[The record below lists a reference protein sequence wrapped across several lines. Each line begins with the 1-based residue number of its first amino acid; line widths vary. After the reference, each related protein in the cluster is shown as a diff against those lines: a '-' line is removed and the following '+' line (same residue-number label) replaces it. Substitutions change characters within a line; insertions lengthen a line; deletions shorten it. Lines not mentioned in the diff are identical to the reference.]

1 MMYLLDTNVVSELRK
16 SPVQQGMPSKVDR
29 NVLAWSKSLPKAS
42 QYLSVVTIL
51 ELEYGTLLMQAR
63 DPRQGAVFRLWLD
76 KQVLPAFA
84 GRVLPVDTQVALKCA
99 ALHVPNLRP
108 ERDALIAATALIHGM
123 TVVTRN
129 VAHFQTTGVSVLN
142 PWEY

>member
-1 MMYLLDTNVVSELRK
+1 MYLLDTNVVSELRK
-16 SPVQQGMPSKVDR
+16 SPVQHSRSAKVDR
-29 NVLAWSKSLPKAS
+29 SVFAWSKSVPATS
-42 QYLSVVTIL
+42 QFLSAVTVL

-63 DPRQGAVFRLWLD
+63 DPRQGAVLRLWLD
-76 KQVLPAFA
+76 RHVLPAFA
-84 GRVLPVDTQVALKCA
+84 GRVLPVDTLVAQKCA

-129 VAHFQTTGVSVLN
+129 IGHFQTTGVSLLN
-142 PWEY
+142 PWDE